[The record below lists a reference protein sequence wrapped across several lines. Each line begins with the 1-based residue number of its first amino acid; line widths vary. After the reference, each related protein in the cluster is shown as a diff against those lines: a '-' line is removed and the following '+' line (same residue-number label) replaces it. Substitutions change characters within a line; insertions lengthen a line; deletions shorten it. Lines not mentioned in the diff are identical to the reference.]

1 MAQAEDAGAP
11 QPPRVDTIAV
21 GEDQLIAVV
30 TDEQEVI
37 LPIRS
42 VCGALGLDARAQ
54 GERLR
59 EHDVL
64 AQGLRVVKVPLGGRV
79 QSVLGI
85 SRRFLAFWLATIAPA
100 QVRAEAR
107 PKLVLYQ
114 TSLVDL
120 LDSLYGQGSLALDP
134 ADPAALATLSQRL
147 AAAVAELRATRSALL
162 AAQRATEARV
172 EAQDERL
179 SAVESLL
186 DERMTTVQGQ
196 LDEAQQRLLDIVKIT
211 AAQAAVIR
219 LAIERLGKRYEARTG
234 AAIYNRLHARFCAE
248 LGTPRY
254 DALPAKKYADALAW
268 LRARAAEYLPD
279 DPEALPPLQEQLL

>member
-1 MAQAEDAGAP
+1 MSDLPPPDAP
-11 QPPRVDTIAV
+11 QPPRIDTFSV

-42 VCGALGLDARAQ
+42 VCAALGLDARAQ
-54 GERLR
+54 SDRLR

-85 SRRFLAFWLATIAPA
+85 SRRFLAFWLATITPR
-100 QVRAEAR
+100 QVREDAR
-107 PKLVLYQ
+107 PKLILYQ
-114 TSLVDL
+114 TSLVDI
-120 LDSLYGQGSLALDP
+120 LDSLYGQGSLAVNPSDP
-134 ADPAALATLSQRL
+134 ANLATLSQRL
-147 AAAVAELRATRSALL
+147 AAAVAELRATRNALL
-162 AAQRATEARV
+162 TAQRATEARV
-172 EAQDERL
+172 EATEERI
-179 SAVESLL
+179 STVESLL
-186 DERMTTVQGQ
+186 NEQITTVQGQ

-219 LAIERLGKRYEARTG
+219 LAVERLGKRYEARTG
-234 AAIYNRLHARFCAE
+234 TAIYNRLHARFCAE

-254 DALPAKKYADALAW
+254 DALPAKKYDAALEW

-279 DPEALPPLQEQLL
+279 DPDALPPLQETLL